1 LRLPIDY
8 HSTVLTL
15 ARALESQPVD
25 SEFRRA
31 VDVIAAVQ
39 GPVKDFESMFTDL
52 DLGRVPFNALTED
65 DRNKLRGTIR
75 RCVRAYFSSICTL
88 HHEAL
93 LYRRSATTL
102 SDGDVIVTFNY
113 DASLESE
120 LVRAGRFRVRNG
132 YGFPADWD
140 EPDSELIVLKLHR
153 SINWIGL
160 LFGGAKD
167 GGVVRNSLG
176 PQPFVDNADAVLPDY
191 PNRISTSRFRGAAL
205 RTERSPW

>member
-1 LRLPIDY
+1 MTTY
-8 HSTVLTL
+8 VLGAGASIHAGYPL
-15 ARALESQPVD
+15 CSALWSRMAKWTIESQPVD

-31 VDVIAAVQ
+31 VDVIAAIQ

-120 LVRAGRFRVRNG
+120 LVRAGRN
-132 YGFPADWD
+132 
-140 EPDSELIVLKLHR
+140 
-153 SINWIGL
+153 
-160 LFGGAKD
+160 
-167 GGVVRNSLG
+167 
-176 PQPFVDNADAVLPDY
+176 
-191 PNRISTSRFRGAAL
+191 
-205 RTERSPW
+205 